1 MQTLKRLSAGLGT
14 LALCAGLAACG
25 SSSSSSHTAS
35 SSSSS
40 GSGTSAAAATG
51 QFDGAV
57 SQAAA
62 AKTQWPGPTSA
73 PKSVAKGKTIYVITC
88 TSQGNGCVRAA
99 AGATQAASLLGW
111 NVKTIDGKGDPATWN
126 AGINS
131 AIAAHADGIVLD
143 AVPPPL
149 VGDAITK
156 AKAAGIPLVSVFNP
170 KPSTPGSVFAYVTPD
185 HSAQGT
191 AMADWVASD
200 SKGKAKII
208 LVQDN
213 EFPEIK
219 QRTDAF
225 QAEIKKCGGCTVE
238 AVLQSQISTMAQQ
251 VPGEVTSAL
260 QAHPDATYVVGPYD
274 SNALFET
281 QGVQAAGRATTV
293 KVSGY
298 EGDAAAIAAI
308 RKAQTFA
315 ATIADPA
322 EWMGWSAIDEFR
334 RAMNKQPAQDI
345 PVQWRLI
352 TKANVPTGA
361 NYVGDVDYQAHFK
374 ALWGMK

>member
-1 MQTLKRLSAGLGT
+1 MLNLKRLTAGLGT
-14 LALCAGLAACG
+14 LALCAVVAACG
-25 SSSSSSHTAS
+25 SSSSSNSAS
-35 SSSSS
+35 SSTSS
-40 GSGTSAAAATG
+40 GAGTSASGSTS
-51 QFDGAV
+51 QFDSAV

-62 AKTQWPGPTSA
+62 PKTQWPGPNGA
-73 PKSVAKGKTIYVITC
+73 PKSVPKGKTIYVITC
-88 TSQGNGCVRAA
+88 SSQGNGCVRAA

-111 NVKTIDGKGDPATWN
+111 SVKTIDGKGDPATWN

-131 AIAAHADGIVLD
+131 AIAAHAAGIVLD

-149 VGDAITK
+149 VGDAVTK

-170 KPSTPGSVFAYVTPD
+170 KPSQPGSVFAYVTPD

-200 SKGKAKII
+200 SKGQAKII
-208 LVQDN
+208 LVEDN

-225 QAEIKKCGGCTVE
+225 QAEIKKCSGCKIDT
-238 AVLQSQISTMAQQ
+238 VLQSQIGTMAQQ

-260 QAHPDATYVVGPYD
+260 QSHPDVTYVVGPYD
-274 SNALFET
+274 SNALFESE
-281 QGVQAAGRATTV
+281 GVQQAGKAATV

-308 RKAQTFA
+308 RKGQTFA

-334 RAMNKQPAQDI
+334 RALTKQPAQDV
-345 PVQWRLI
+345 PVSWRLI
-352 TKANVPTGA
+352 TKANVPSGA
-361 NYVGDVDYQAHFK
+361 NYVGDVAFASHFK
-374 ALWGMK
+374 TLWGVK